1 MYYHKS
7 HTCKEYRKKQ
17 GKQIHAKQGNTVV
30 TLLDQLHAKWVV
42 AYIFSKGESFLDNV
56 KSNTAE
62 EASEAPPRG
71 RYYCSMYRSGLY
83 TKSHALSRKKIE
95 VEKAFEAAFER

>member
-1 MYYHKS
+1 M
-7 HTCKEYRKKQ
+7 
-17 GKQIHAKQGNTVV
+17 HAKQGNTVV

-83 TKSHALSRKKIE
+83 TKSHALSRKK
-95 VEKAFEAAFER
+95 